1 MVTTPSVWTNSL
13 NDVCSCMVLQGLRTF
28 TPCDR
33 TQPLDMVAVGMKV
46 MVTLRNPKFRKRTV
60 APRSRRGNI
69 IDSKLGTHGVIDLS
83 KV

>member
-13 NDVCSCMVLQGLRTF
+13 NDVCSCVVLQGLRTF

-46 MVTLRNPKFRKRTV
+46 MVTLRNPKANGCTKVTKRKHNLFKTLR
-60 APRSRRGNI
+60 
-69 IDSKLGTHGVIDLS
+69 
-83 KV
+83 